1 MNKKLPCAKY
11 IYSVET
17 ESIKFENYVL
27 KNKQKAIINSPKKIP
42 PYLVVAEYNCCVS
55 IFLHQWILLDT
66 NSVYF
71 QKKYLNKRKTEF
83 SLQKKKF
90 RGCKKAKK

>member
-27 KNKQKAIINSPKKIP
+27 KNKQKSDNK
-42 PYLVVAEYNCCVS
+42 
-55 IFLHQWILLDT
+55 FT
-66 NSVYF
+66 
-71 QKKYLNKRKTEF
+71 QKNTTVLGG
-83 SLQKKKF
+83 S
-90 RGCKKAKK
+90 